1 MSQAKQT
8 CLRATLTG
16 MLRLSPTSASSRIVV
31 ALVGAAALTLNS
43 GVSRVQATG
52 DDTVTAAQLDA
63 AVATVTANDLRS
75 ALTFLASDAL
85 QGRATGHPGNDIA
98 GRYLAA
104 MLGAAEAV
112 PVFGLSFM
120 QPLDLVTPVIGEQ
133 NRLTMKEQVSG
144 ADVTARFAAGEHM
157 QPAGMTP
164 SREVTA
170 PLAFA
175 GYGISAPALKYDDY
189 AGIDVSGRIVVV
201 FDRTPTSGRT
211 PDTFGSATD
220 EHGSLL
226 VKARLAR
233 AKGAVGLLLVA
244 ATGDRRLRPIE
255 RAFPASPSPR
265 ERSFDLASNRLP
277 IPVARVSGHA
287 AATILG
293 LEDRKT
299 SLDDLREALEKATR
313 ATSTP
318 AAAAASFTTTTR
330 TATLSTDVD
339 QRPAASFNV
348 VGMITGGDPVLEKE
362 VIVVGAHLDH
372 DGIDG
377 DGRIYNGADDNGSGT
392 VGVLEVAEAVSR
404 LVEQGQRPKR
414 TIVFALWNGEERGLL
429 GSRAFAA
436 TTLPGGRKVV
446 ANLNMDMI
454 GRDLEVPEGDE
465 RFAGFDATKPGQHAN
480 TVMVLGYSRAPG
492 LAQVARD
499 ENSGIGLSLLVEGDT
514 HAQNLIRRS
523 DQWPFLQKRIPALFF
538 TTGLH
543 PDYHTPDDD
552 VQKINFAKFEK
563 IVRLVTRVTW
573 RLAAAAEIPPFTDP
587 VPDPTSK

>member
-1 MSQAKQT
+1 
-8 CLRATLTG
+8 
-16 MLRLSPTSASSRIVV
+16 MLPVSRTSASSRHVV
-31 ALVGAAALTLNS
+31 VLLGTAAITLLTGAAPL
-43 GVSRVQATG
+43 RATG
-52 DDTVTAAQLDA
+52 DEPRTPAGLDA

-85 QGRATGHPGNDIA
+85 QGRATGHAGNDVA
-98 GRYLAA
+98 MRYLAA

-112 PVFGLSFM
+112 PVFGSSFL
-120 QPLDLVTPVIGEQ
+120 QPLDLVTPVIGAQ
-133 NRLTMKEQVSG
+133 NRLTVKEQVSG

-157 QPAGMTP
+157 QPVGMTP
-164 SREVTA
+164 AREVTA

-175 GYGISAPALKYDDY
+175 GYGIAAPALNYDDY
-189 AGIDVSGRIVVV
+189 AGLDVRGRIVVV

-211 PDTFGSATD
+211 PDTFGSSTD
-220 EHGSLL
+220 EHGSVL

-244 ATGDRRLRPIE
+244 PSGDRHLRPLE

-287 AATILG
+287 AATVLG
-293 LEDRKT
+293 LDDRKT
-299 SLDDLREALEKATR
+299 SLDELRDALEKATR
-313 ATSTP
+313 ATSRP
-318 AAAAASFTTTTR
+318 VASAASFTLPAR
-330 TATLSTDVD
+330 SATLSTDVEH
-339 QRPAASFNV
+339 QPVTSFNV
-348 VGMITGGDPVLEKE
+348 AGMIKGADPVLEKE

-372 DGIDG
+372 DGIDAE
-377 DGRIYNGADDNGSGT
+377 GRIYNGADDNGSGT
-392 VGVLEVAEAVSR
+392 VGVLEVAEAVGR

-436 TTLPGGRKVV
+436 ATLPGGRTVV

-454 GRDLEVPEGDE
+454 GRDLEVPEGDG
-465 RFAGFDATKPGQHAN
+465 RFNGFEPTRPGQHAN

-492 LAQVARD
+492 LAQWARD
-499 ENSGIGLSLLVEGDT
+499 ENGAIGLSLLVEGDT

-523 DQWPFLQKRIPALFF
+523 DQWPFLQRRIPALFF

-552 VQKINFAKFEK
+552 VQKINFSKLEK

-573 RLAAAAEIPPFTDP
+573 RLAEAAAIPPFTDP
-587 VPDPTSK
+587 APDPTAK